1 MTAFG
6 RVAPDGEEVPTP
18 SNGDDWRLAWHP
30 PASAPPGQPHGAN
43 AFCVTADGEV
53 VLISSDGQG
62 WGWPGGRPEPGE
74 SRKQTLER
82 EILEEACA
90 TVTGARLLG
99 FVRGRCTDGRE
110 RAPVDRAGCRADL
123 CQSRARGGADV
134 TRRRRQT
141 MTQDEA
147 DIVTKLSPHPVAE
160 TVSKLTGM
168 ISAKGIRLFAVIDQS
183 AEARQ
188 AGLSLRETTLVIF
201 GSPAAGTPV
210 MAAAPLAALDLP
222 LKVLVWDDD
231 GQTKVS
237 YYSPDALAARHHL
250 SAGLAGNLAAVNAL
264 TDALT
269 AS

>member
-1 MTAFG
+1 M
-6 RVAPDGEEVPTP
+6 
-18 SNGDDWRLAWHP
+18 
-30 PASAPPGQPHGAN
+30 
-43 AFCVTADGEV
+43 
-53 VLISSDGQG
+53 I
-62 WGWPGGRPEPGE
+62 
-74 SRKQTLER
+74 
-82 EILEEACA
+82 
-90 TVTGARLLG
+90 
-99 FVRGRCTDGRE
+99 
-110 RAPVDRAGCRADL
+110 
-123 CQSRARGGADV
+123 
-134 TRRRRQT
+134 
-141 MTQDEA
+141 QDEA
-147 DIVTKLSPHPVAE
+147 DVVTKLSPHPVAE
-160 TVSKLTGM
+160 TVSRLTSM

-188 AGLSLRETTLVIF
+188 AGLTLRQTTLVIF

-250 SAGLAGNLAAVNAL
+250 GAGLAGNLAAVNVL